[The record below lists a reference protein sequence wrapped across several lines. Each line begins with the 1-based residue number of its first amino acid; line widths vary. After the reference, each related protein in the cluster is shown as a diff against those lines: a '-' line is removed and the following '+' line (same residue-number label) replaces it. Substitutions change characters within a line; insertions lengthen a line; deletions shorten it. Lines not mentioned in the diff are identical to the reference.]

1 MGKSKTLL
9 VCEIVLIHL
18 AAIVFAF
25 VCILSA
31 HKLKDVTFLPR
42 GLAHH
47 IDCKYTA
54 YSVFKYWCVPVVDL
68 SQRLN
73 SGHHSLDLDASFLM
87 YTSAGAATRPLV
99 PFASCSTSFVAST
112 SYAPRLRTVQKTLL
126 GVCLVCFRWQML
138 TKCTIAGS
146 RSCAK
151 RWAVAKSDRPAS
163 GVADDLP
170 SSISAASFGKPLP
183 KGPGGGKRALSNKG
197 ESFARLGPPI
207 RGGDAKYNKFGHNA
221 RETLKTWES
230 LKSKLNPAITKVVAL
245 AHIRWSHMTPVQ
257 SQVLELL
264 PHLANPHTPGVPNEG
279 RKDILIRS
287 STGTGK
293 TAAFLIPVIEARQ
306 RAIRTAATKAVAKAG
321 LISSKE
327 QENSSMRVY
336 SRTCV
341 GALILCPTREAA
353 TQVANDAIRLSH
365 FYRGFEVRL
374 LVGGMSKKQQMRDW
388 MLGRRDIVVS
398 TPGRLRDLLY
408 SEPDIVEGLRTVQN
422 VCAFFR

>member
-1 MGKSKTLL
+1 
-9 VCEIVLIHL
+9 
-18 AAIVFAF
+18 
-25 VCILSA
+25 
-31 HKLKDVTFLPR
+31 
-42 GLAHH
+42 
-47 IDCKYTA
+47 
-54 YSVFKYWCVPVVDL
+54 
-68 SQRLN
+68 
-73 SGHHSLDLDASFLM
+73 M

-99 PFASCSTSFVAST
+99 PFVSCSTSLVAST
-112 SYAPRLRTVQKTLL
+112 SYAPQLRTVQKTLL
-126 GVCLVCFRWQML
+126 GVCLVCFRWQVL

-151 RWAVAKSDRPAS
+151 RWAATKSDRPAS

-183 KGPGGGKRALSNKG
+183 KKPGGGKSALSNKG
-197 ESFARLGPPI
+197 ESLARLGPSI
-207 RGGDAKYNKFGHNA
+207 RGGAAKYMKFGRNA
-221 RETLKTWES
+221 ETLKTWES
-230 LKSKLNPAITKVVAL
+230 LESKLNPAITKVVAL
-245 AHIRWSHMTPVQ
+245 DHIRWSHMTPVQ

-264 PHLANPHTPGVPNEG
+264 PGLANPYTPGVPNER

-293 TAAFLIPVIEARQ
+293 TAAFLIPAIEARQ

-327 QENSSMRVY
+327 QENSSVRVY

-365 FYRGFEVRL
+365 FYQGFEVRL

-408 SEPDIVEGLRTVQN
+408 SEPDLVEGLRTVQN
-422 VCAFFR
+422 VSAFFRWIIP